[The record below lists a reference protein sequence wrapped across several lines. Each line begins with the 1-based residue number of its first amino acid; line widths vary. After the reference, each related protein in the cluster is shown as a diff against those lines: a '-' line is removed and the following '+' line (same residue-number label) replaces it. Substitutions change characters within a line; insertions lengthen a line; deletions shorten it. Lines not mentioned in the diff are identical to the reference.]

1 MPDHRPTKPFNL
13 NADPDRMKVRDKDNA
28 KPQLQPKH
36 LPINPAPNL
45 APTGSLGIK
54 RNLPSSNEPAKTT
67 KRFTIKKAGDLSKEF
82 KSVAPKSPDKGHG
95 WER

>member
-1 MPDHRPTKPFNL
+1 MPDKTPKNLFNL
-13 NADPDRMKVRDKDNA
+13 HADPDKMKVRDKDNA
-28 KPQLQPKH
+28 KPKLQPKH

-54 RNLPSSNEPAKTT
+54 RDLPTSTQPAKH
-67 KRFTIKKAGDLSKEF
+67 FTVKKAGDLSKEF
-82 KSVAPKSPDKGHG
+82 KSIAVRSPDKGHE

>member
-1 MPDHRPTKPFNL
+1 MPDKTPKNPFNL
-13 NADPDRMKVRDKDNA
+13 HADPDKMKVRDKDNA
-28 KPQLQPKH
+28 KPKLQLKH

-54 RNLPSSNEPAKTT
+54 RGLPSDKGHS
-67 KRFTIKKAGDLSKEF
+67 KRFTIKKAGDLTKEF
-82 KSVAPKSPDKGHG
+82 KSIAPKSPEKDHG

>member
-1 MPDHRPTKPFNL
+1 VATRFE
-13 NADPDRMKVRDKDNA
+13 
-28 KPQLQPKH
+28 PKH
-36 LPINPAPNL
+36 LPTNPAPNL

-54 RNLPSSNEPAKTT
+54 RDLPSNEPAKTS

-82 KSVAPKSPDKGHG
+82 KSVAPKSPNKGHV

>member
-1 MPDHRPTKPFNL
+1 MPDHRPTKTFNL
-13 NADPDRMKVRDKDNA
+13 NANPKNASIRDKDNVA
-28 KPQLQPKH
+28 TRFEPKH
-36 LPINPAPNL
+36 LPTNPAPNL

-54 RNLPSSNEPAKTT
+54 RNLPIGTQPA

-82 KSVAPKSPDKGHG
+82 KSIAPRSPAKGHD

>member
-1 MPDHRPTKPFNL
+1 MPDKTLKKPFNL
-13 NADPDRMKVRDKDNA
+13 HANPKDTPIRDKDNVEI
-28 KPQLQPKH
+28 KLQPKH

-54 RNLPSSNEPAKTT
+54 RDLPNNEPVKTA
-67 KRFTIKKAGDLSKEF
+67 KRFTVKKASDLSKEF
-82 KSVAPKSPDKGHG
+82 KSITPKSLDKDHG